1 MIRSLASLIIALL
14 LLCTTNAHS
23 MPLALAYDAAATRN
37 APKAQDDVAIRKLLA
52 NYTACLSTGNREAFE
67 SQLLD
72 LNIPFAHVKGG
83 EGAVDHPSLATFQD
97 YAGFR
102 KIIFDGG
109 KRYQQRFSNIRIEQV
124 GNLAQVS
131 LDYQTA
137 LLGSRYEGS
146 GWKVMQLIKLNGQWK
161 IASEFFTGYD
171 ER

>member
-1 MIRSLASLIIALL
+1 MTGVQG
-14 LLCTTNAHS
+14 TTLPRA
-23 MPLALAYDAAATRN
+23 MAAATTRN
-37 APKAQDDVAIRKLLA
+37 EPKAQDEAAIRELLA
-52 NYTACLSTGNREAFE
+52 NYTASLSTGNRGAFE

-72 LNIPFAHVKGG
+72 LNIPFSHVKGG
-83 EGAVDHPSLATFQD
+83 AGVVNNPGLAMFQD
-97 YAGFR
+97 YADFK
-102 KIIFDGG
+102 KIIFGGG

-137 LLGSRYEGS
+137 LVGDPYEGS

-171 ER
+171 EK